1 MTTPAE
7 PPRDTDISRLAPLFA
22 ARVAETLSRARLA
35 GLDPIIYEAFRSDE
49 RQRWLYG
56 VGRTHSLTRDTV
68 TNAQSALY
76 SWHGYGLAVDVI
88 SRSKLW
94 ADESFFERL
103 ALIAK
108 AAGLDWGGDWST
120 RDLPHF
126 QFSTLR
132 AGPSARGRALMK
144 SGGLLAVWK
153 EVGAI

>member
-1 MTTPAE
+1 MTPAE

-22 ARVAETLSRARLA
+22 ARVAVTLSRARIA
-35 GLDPIIYEAFRSDE
+35 GLDPLIFEAWRSDE

-56 VGRTHSLTRDTV
+56 VGRTHSLGRTPV

-76 SWHGYGLAVDVI
+76 SWHGYGLAVDIV

-94 ADESFFERL
+94 DDESFFERL

-108 AAGLDWGGDWST
+108 VAGLDWGGDWSS

-126 QFSTLR
+126 QYGTLR
-132 AGPSARGRALMK
+132 AGPSAKARALMK
-144 SGGLLAVWK
+144 SGGLLAVWA
-153 EVGAI
+153 EVGAV